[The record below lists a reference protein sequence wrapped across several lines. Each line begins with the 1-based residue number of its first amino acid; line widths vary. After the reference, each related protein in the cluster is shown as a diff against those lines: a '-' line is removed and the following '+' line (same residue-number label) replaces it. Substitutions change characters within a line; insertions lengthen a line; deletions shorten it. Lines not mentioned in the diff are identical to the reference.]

1 MIFKKTISNS
11 EIKPDKPNDYSNLSG
26 LILNAIKQNN
36 VELFETYVDSE
47 PFYKSNLSGDETK
60 NYLFSIAEAQKN
72 NNRKME
78 YSLCFALELKS
89 VCIEKETNLVTV
101 IPIKNKNFKLYWN
114 HSDLLIRILDFTLLD
129 DTKKDDLRMEMFLNG
144 VFSTLQDNKTIFLSD
159 ELSPLISDAF
169 LDSTKRYSQVD
180 MLNENLNDIIEHALS
195 TKDNQLVAYIAN
207 KPGVCFK
214 KIELNKIKTLVADFP
229 SLNLLDKIGV
239 AGKLDMFESSELGEI
254 FKGLYLEGNK
264 KAINQKK
271 DDSVFGIMSDFVNN
285 NLLLGSNK

>member
-11 EIKPDKPNDYSNLSG
+11 EIKPDKLNNYSNLSG

-36 VELFETYVDSE
+36 VELFEMHVDSE

-114 HSDLLIRILDFTLLD
+114 HSDLLIKILDFTLLD

-144 VFSTLQDNKTIFLSD
+144 VFSTLQDNKTMFLSD